1 MNKSSARNVSE
12 FCDIRAR
19 DAEGRATIV
28 FVPGHEGREYFV
40 FIHRNDALKVRC
52 NQPGPCGNHGCEG
65 SRKHFCYHMLAALEF
80 TAADQG
86 MTLSWCESKEDAER
100 LARIDGKVFH
110 ARSLQSDAEVWGV
123 VKGGEKQAFDLLTWA
138 DELENVSWY
147 DATLAQS
154 LATHGVSTPRQL
166 DKLHQLFTK
175 HPERKDDLMAI
186 FSEAV
191 LAHGRNV
198 LHGEDEGDLTR
209 CQ

>member
-40 FIHRNDALKVRC
+40 FIHRNGALKVRC
-52 NQPGPCGNHGCEG
+52 NEPGPWGNQGCKG
-65 SRKHFCYHMLAALEF
+65 SLKHFCYHMLAALEF
-80 TAADQG
+80 AAADQG

-123 VKGGEKQAFDLLTWA
+123 VKSSKKELKPAFDLLAWA
-138 DELENVSWY
+138 DELERTVGWY
-147 DATLAQS
+147 DATLAKS
-154 LATHGVSTPRQL
+154 LANHGTSTSQQQ
-166 DKLHQLFTK
+166 DKLAQLMAKF
-175 HPERKDDLMAI
+175 PERKGDLLAI
-186 FSEAV
+186 FPEAV

-198 LHGEDEGDLTR
+198 LRGENVREI
-209 CQ
+209 